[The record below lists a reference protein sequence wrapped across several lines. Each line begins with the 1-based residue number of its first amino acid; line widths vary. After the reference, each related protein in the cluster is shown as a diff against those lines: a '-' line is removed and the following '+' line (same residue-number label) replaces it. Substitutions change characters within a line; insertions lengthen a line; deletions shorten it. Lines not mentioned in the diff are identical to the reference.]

1 MLRAHP
7 ALDRQHPEGP
17 LQRLHDERV
26 LGSRLDVLLSNRLT
40 TESGPDSL
48 CCARK
53 TAAPHR
59 RASFARAFSGAGA
72 GAGGVLTERRVK
84 VRGLEK
90 YKVRLALAGAADVP
104 VWQCAPVEALDSV
117 LAKNVILFCARR
129 LYGFCLF
136 YPP

>member
-1 MLRAHP
+1 MTRGVPAQQAQRQPSSSSGAQAH
-7 ALDRQHPEGP
+7 
-17 LQRLHDERV
+17 
-26 LGSRLDVLLSNRLT
+26 
-40 TESGPDSL
+40 
-48 CCARK
+48 
-53 TAAPHR
+53 APHT
-59 RASFARAFSGAGA
+59 AWHVIVSSSLLAQPEPHNGCSELTQHLTDARAFSGAGA

-90 YKVRLALAGAADVP
+90 YKVRLALADAADVP

-117 LAKNVILFCARR
+117 LAKNVIPFCARR